1 MTENI
6 ILPDSFYVGY
16 SIRKSES
23 GKLGFLTPH
32 GTDSASKKRMSTV
45 DGWRDKNIPADVH
58 KNELLSGYKIAQHI
72 HRDYYW
78 GGGNVV
84 WRIVDP
90 RGFEFEIESS
100 NMSKILSCT
109 NIIGGEIQGKCIIGR
124 SNKGINILLPE
135 NSEPYINAVKSTQ
148 VFHTSTKTSELVPGS
163 IVLLK
168 NNTKMVYLGKYFP
181 LFDEYTDKKN
191 YYSDLK
197 DNYRESRLKC
207 DKAYHLCYSY
217 NTDGELKTT
226 RINVW
231 SDLKVSS
238 VIGIYCTPEQAKK
251 IVFNEPAKNF
261 TGNYKDKKILAIF
274 DKKFIPTVELVEDT
288 ANEIDLF
295 KKFIETPNDKKDYD
309 ICHTA
314 IIEYKGKY
322 YTQSIYKGLTSQRGF
337 SYISKFDPAQAYAFV
352 NVDQYLSY
360 YNGYSNQK
368 VITTVTAYRGSSR
381 WDGIKRP
388 PILKDEDLYGPEIK
402 WYRMLVKD
410 DANNVLDR
418 IQWML
423 SPC

>member
-16 SIRKSES
+16 SIRKWES

-72 HRDYYW
+72 HRGYYW

-100 NMSKILSCT
+100 DMSKILECT
-109 NIIGGEIQGKCIIGR
+109 SIINGEIQGKCIIGR

-135 NSEPYINAVKSTQ
+135 NSEPYIKAVKSTQ

-181 LFDEYTDKKN
+181 LFDEYTIKNN
-191 YYSDLK
+191 YYDPK
-197 DNYRESRLKC
+197 ANYKESRLKC
-207 DKAYHLCYSY
+207 DKAYHFCYAY
-217 NTDGELKTT
+217 DKDEVITT
-226 RINVW
+226 SIDVW

-238 VIGIYCTPEQAKK
+238 VVGVYCTPEQAKSA
-251 IVFNEPAKNF
+251 VFNKPAKDF
-261 TGNYKDKKILAIF
+261 SGNYKDKEILAIF
-274 DKKFIPTVELVEDT
+274 DKKFVPSIELVEDT
-288 ANEIDLF
+288 ANEIILY
-295 KKFIETPNDKKDYD
+295 KNFISNPGNARDYFTY
-309 ICHTA
+309 HTA
-314 IIEYKGKY
+314 LIEHKGKY
-322 YTQSIYKGLTSQRGF
+322 YVDSTYKGESYKRGF
-337 SYISKFDPAQAYAFV
+337 AYILKFVPEESYAFV
-352 NVDQYLSY
+352 HTDCFLSY

-368 VITTVTAYRGSSR
+368 YLANVVSSR
-381 WDGIKRP
+381 GGDRWNGIKTP
-388 PILKDEDLYGPEIK
+388 PQLKEEDLYGSEIK
-402 WYRMLVKD
+402 WYRIVIKD
-410 DANNVLDR
+410 SNGIVVCNRLD
-418 IQWML
+418 WKL
-423 SPC
+423 TKC